1 MFSLK
6 HNTMRFLKEAV
17 IEDLPNLCK
26 IDFSGC
32 IRGEIEDDDSNDSA
46 FIQYPNTLT
55 IRSNT

>member
-1 MFSLK
+1 
-6 HNTMRFLKEAV
+6 MRFLKEAV
-17 IEDLPNLCK
+17 IEDLPNLSK

-32 IRGEIEDDDSNDSA
+32 IRGEIEDNDDWNDSP